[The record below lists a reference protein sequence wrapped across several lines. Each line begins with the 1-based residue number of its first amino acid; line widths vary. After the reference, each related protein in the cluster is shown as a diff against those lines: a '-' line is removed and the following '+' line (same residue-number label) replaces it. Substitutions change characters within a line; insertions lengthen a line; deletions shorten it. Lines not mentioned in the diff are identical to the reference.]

1 MSNEDFA
8 FQIWT
13 YEQSRD
19 VAYFDGLSDLIVSVG
34 LVQPKSGVF
43 ITDVKYLLVLTTPV
57 EIVVLGVTFGEGNKG
72 VGSPTRSTT
81 MYEEMQLLNKPIF
94 VLNTDNVPVNVV
106 QGTRDGRIFLGGKDG
121 CLYEVAYQAESNWF
135 GKRCKR
141 INHSQGLISYMVPGF
156 LKIFSEVDPVTKIVV
171 DDSRQ
176 LLYVLTEN
184 GAIEAWDI
192 GSDSNQMR
200 RLSRVSQND
209 IAHTASNILKTVEAP
224 VFKPVTALC
233 ALTND
238 DCPNLHLL
246 AISHSGVR
254 FYFSTTSQTLVQN
267 QMQQFQTEQGRPSGL
282 YLMHVRLPPGY
293 TPNTTVGKPK
303 QVHTALYKDGSL
315 LMVSTP
321 AQDQDLLFSL
331 SSEPFPFR
339 PFLAESSTVIPLD
352 GLVWAVA
359 ETRNRQTALVTPIR
373 QAQTPRKI
381 VILTNQGAHIVALL
395 KPVDLLQQLLLACH
409 GAHHE
414 AIKAYFQTQTEPQA
428 CATSLALACMEQ
440 VRGTEIVQWATQ
452 AFMLYGGE
460 PHFGVAPRYNAPHQQ
475 MLGQQTSFM
484 DQTMMQPNQG
494 SPPKMYMSTP
504 FPGATR
510 PASQVQQSLMQQT
523 QFQASPIMQ
532 QNQTFTSMQQ
542 QQQPQSPGQTMSQQD
557 QSNLNFSAK
566 HAGLYLHISR
576 LLRNIWRRRCI
587 NQNMT
592 STLSQQDCVE
602 VLSDLYA
609 IKAFLE
615 VNSVSHLTGEWIFYI

>member
-1 MSNEDFA
+1 M
-8 FQIWT
+8 
-13 YEQSRD
+13 
-19 VAYFDGLSDLIVSVG
+19 SVG

-43 ITDVKYLLVLTTPV
+43 IADVKYLLVLTTPV

-72 VGSPTRSTT
+72 VSSPTRSVLL
-81 MYEEMQLLNKPIF
+81 YEEMQLLNKPIF

-106 QGTRDGRIFLGGKDG
+106 QGTQDGRIFLGGKDG
-121 CLYEVAYQAESNWF
+121 CLYEIAYQAESNWF
-135 GKRCKR
+135 GKRCKK

-156 LKIFSEVDPVTKIVV
+156 LKIFSEVDPITKIVV
-171 DDSRQ
+171 DDSRR
-176 LLYVLTEN
+176 LLYVLTEK

-192 GSDSNQMR
+192 GTDSNQMR

-209 IAHTASNILKTVEAP
+209 ISYTASNILKTVEAA

-233 ALTND
+233 PLTDD

-254 FYFSTTSQTLVQN
+254 FYFSTASHSLAQT
-267 QMQQFQTEQGRPSGL
+267 QMQHLQSEQGRPNGL

-303 QVHTALYKDGSL
+303 QVHSAFYKDGSL

-352 GLVWAVA
+352 GQVWAVA
-359 ETRNRQTALVTPIR
+359 ETRHRQNSLITPIK
-373 QAQTPRKI
+373 QAQTARK
-381 VILTNQGAHIVALL
+381 VVLLTNQGAHIVALL
-395 KPVDLLQQLLLACH
+395 KPVDLLQQLLIACH

-414 AIKAYFQTQTEPQA
+414 AVKAYFQTQTEPQA

-452 AFMLYGGE
+452 AFLLYGGE
-460 PHFGVAPRYNAPHQQ
+460 PHFGVAPRYNAPHQPSTL
-475 MLGQQTSFM
+475 MTHQQQQQQQSFM
-484 DQTMMQPNQG
+484 DQTLIQQG
-494 SPPKMYMSTP
+494 SPARMYMSTP
-504 FPGATR
+504 FPGAGTR

-523 QFQASPIMQ
+523 QFPASPIMQ
-532 QNQTFTSMQQ
+532 QNSPFTSMQQ
-542 QQQPQSPGQTMSQQD
+542 QQQQATTMNQQD
-557 QSNLNFSAK
+557 QSNLNYSAK

-576 LLRNIWRRRCI
+576 LLRLIWRRRCI
-587 NQNMT
+587 NQNLT

-602 VLSDLYA
+602 VLADLYA

-615 VNSVSHLTGEWIFYI
+615 VNSVSHLTGE

>member
-1 MSNEDFA
+1 M
-8 FQIWT
+8 
-13 YEQSRD
+13 
-19 VAYFDGLSDLIVSVG
+19 SVG
-34 LVQPKSGVF
+34 LVQPKFGVF
-43 ITDVKYLLVLTTPV
+43 IADVKYLLVLTTPV

-72 VGSPTRSTT
+72 VNSPTRSML

-106 QGTRDGRIFLGGKDG
+106 QGTQDGRIFLGGKDG
-121 CLYEVAYQAESNWF
+121 CLYEIAYQAESNWF
-135 GKRCKR
+135 GKRCKK

-156 LKIFSEVDPVTKIVV
+156 LKIFSEVDAVTKIVV

-176 LLYVLTEN
+176 LLYVLTEK

-192 GSDSNQMR
+192 GPDSNQMR
-200 RLSRVSQND
+200 RLARVSQND
-209 IAHTASNILKTVEAP
+209 IAHTASNILKTVESG

-233 ALTND
+233 PLTND

-254 FYFSTTSQTLVQN
+254 FYFSTTSQSLVQT
-267 QMQQFQTEQGRPSGL
+267 QTQQFQTEQSRPNGL

-303 QVHTALYKDGSL
+303 QVHSAFYKDGSL

-339 PFLAESSTVIPLD
+339 QFLAESSTVLPLD
-352 GLVWAVA
+352 GQVWAVA
-359 ETRNRQTALVTPIR
+359 ETRSRQSSLVTPIR
-373 QAQTPRKI
+373 HAQTPRKI
-381 VILTNQGAHIVALL
+381 VLLTNQGAHIVALL
-395 KPVDLLQQLLLACH
+395 KPVDLLQQLLIACH

-414 AIKAYFQTQTEPQA
+414 AVKAYFQTQTEPQA

-440 VRGTEIVQWATQ
+440 VRGSEIVQWATQ
-452 AFMLYGGE
+452 AFLLYGGE
-460 PHFGVAPRYNAPHQQ
+460 PHFGVAPRYNAPHQGIN
-475 MLGQQTSFM
+475 MGQQTSFM
-484 DQTMMQPNQG
+484 DQTMLQQ
-494 SPPKMYMSTP
+494 SPAKMYMSTP
-504 FPGATR
+504 FPGGATR

-523 QFQASPIMQ
+523 QFPASPIMQ
-532 QNQTFTSMQQ
+532 QNASFTGMQQ
-542 QQQPQSPGQTMSQQD
+542 QQQQQSPQGQPMTQQD
-557 QSNLNFSAK
+557 QSNLNYSAK

-576 LLRNIWRRRCI
+576 LLRMIWRRRCL
-587 NQNMT
+587 NQNLT

-615 VNSVSHLTGEWIFYI
+615 INSVSHLTGEWNFWFFPFIFFF